1 MKLEHILVISWIQSL
16 SGALNLP
23 TMPSLTLD
31 CAGNKVPQDGKY
43 IPSLITL
50 GRVNSTH
57 FKVYLRCQQLDQ
69 EEGNPV
75 QGEYVDVEEQFHYN
89 GQDDMHYAKY
99 LSMNCGDVRQSGMC
113 FNPRITQN
121 DLLNGMVCLKTGR
134 AFCKNSMV
142 VVSKDDR
149 PSTSNASEIEASHW
163 AFGIGGLIMGVVVVG
178 VGIWYYNRRID
189 EQELQEGSQKKCR
202 NVSCIM
208 EEVEEL
214 KCKGQCNNPLESVA
228 GSEWKQYDM
237 YIAIGALILS
247 VIFLSLWIRRER
259 RQQQQQQQHQQQQR
273 LPKPTGQKSN
283 HELGPE
289 SQELESN
296 YICEVVMDNDYYQRT
311 VLANKNSSQESEGH
325 YNENDY
331 VAVL

>member
-1 MKLEHILVISWIQSL
+1 
-16 SGALNLP
+16 
-23 TMPSLTLD
+23 
-31 CAGNKVPQDGKY
+31 
-43 IPSLITL
+43 
-50 GRVNSTH
+50 
-57 FKVYLRCQQLDQ
+57 
-69 EEGNPV
+69 
-75 QGEYVDVEEQFHYN
+75 
-89 GQDDMHYAKY
+89 
-99 LSMNCGDVRQSGMC
+99 
-113 FNPRITQN
+113 
-121 DLLNGMVCLKTGR
+121 
-134 AFCKNSMV
+134 
-142 VVSKDDR
+142 
-149 PSTSNASEIEASHW
+149 
-163 AFGIGGLIMGVVVVG
+163 
-178 VGIWYYNRRID
+178 
-189 EQELQEGSQKKCR
+189 
-202 NVSCIM
+202 M